1 MQLGKM
7 LDAARNTGEPKPYL
21 GNRAVQ
27 WGRID
32 VSAAGVVP
40 MTRADMHRYRLRQ
53 GDLLVCE
60 GGEVGRAAIWQ
71 NQLAECY
78 FQKAL
83 HRLRPKGGFDVRLM
97 LAFLEYWAN
106 TGAFANYVTQTS
118 IAHLPRDKFI
128 SMPLPFPSPSEQR
141 RLGELFD
148 DLNGLATALQR
159 LMAKKRA
166 IKQGLMQQLLTGKT
180 RLPGYRETWN
190 EARLG
195 DHASMSSGG
204 TPPSGVAKYYGGG
217 IPWVSISDMTRAG
230 RFVHATEK
238 TLSADGLAHCTAKLY
253 PEGAVLYAMYASLGE
268 CAIAMGRVSSSQAI
282 LGIVPG
288 RDLHRDYLYYCLTAM
303 KAQVREMGQQGTQA
317 NLNATMVRDLRILLP
332 PLDEQE
338 AIAKVLSDADDELD
352 HLRVRL
358 DKERAVRTGVM
369 QELLTGRTQLSGG
382 TEDAK

>member
-1 MQLGKM
+1 
-7 LDAARNTGEPKPYL
+7 
-21 GNRAVQ
+21 
-27 WGRID
+27 
-32 VSAAGVVP
+32 
-40 MTRADMHRYRLRQ
+40 
-53 GDLLVCE
+53 
-60 GGEVGRAAIWQ
+60 
-71 NQLAECY
+71 
-78 FQKAL
+78 
-83 HRLRPKGGFDVRLM
+83 M
-97 LAFLEYWAN
+97 LAFLEHWAN

-128 SMPLPFPSPSEQR
+128 SMPLPLPSPSEQR

-148 DLNGLATALQR
+148 DLNGLAAALQR
-159 LMAKKRA
+159 LMTKKRA

-238 TLSADGLAHCTAKLY
+238 TLSADGLTHCTAKLY

-352 HLRVRL
+352 LLRVRL
-358 DKERAVRTGVM
+358 DKARAARTGVM
-369 QELLTGRTQLSGG
+369 QELLTGRTQLPGG
-382 TEDAK
+382 TEGVK